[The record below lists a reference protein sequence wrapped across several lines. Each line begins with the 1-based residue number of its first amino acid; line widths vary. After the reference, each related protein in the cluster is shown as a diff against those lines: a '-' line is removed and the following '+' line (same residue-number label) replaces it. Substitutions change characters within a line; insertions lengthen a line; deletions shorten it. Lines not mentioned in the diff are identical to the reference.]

1 MTICSLLPPDQD
13 TALLH
18 ALDHAR
24 VPDHLH
30 DGLMNYLRYGIPP
43 GSCLQAILSND
54 LKEACFKA
62 DPVTEGAFRHI
73 VLFLASHAPWDSWGS
88 EDAYTAWVTTGS
100 ELRASIRSQEE
111 QAI

>member
-1 MTICSLLPPDQD
+1 MTSLLPPDHD

-30 DGLMNYLRYGIPP
+30 DGLMSYLRYGIPP

-73 VLFLASHAPWDSWGS
+73 VIFLAQFAPWTSWGTP
-88 EDAYTAWVTTGS
+88 EFYEAWIVSGS
-100 ELRASIRSQEE
+100 DLRAAIHSKEE
-111 QAI
+111 QAS